1 MNNYNRVYRQATA
14 YIILCPK
21 HDSLRK
27 LKSLLEFCWNTKE
40 FKCSICG
47 K

>member
-1 MNNYNRVYRQATA
+1 MNKVYRQATS
-14 YIILCPK
+14 YIILCSK
-21 HDSLRK
+21 HDSLRQ
-27 LKSLLEFCWNTKE
+27 LKSLLEFVWNTKE